1 MAEFD
6 QTVRATFGYT
16 ARAFDQTIGATLGD
30 TTGALNQ
37 AIGATFGYTTGAFDQ
52 TIRATFGY
60 TARALDQTI
69 RATFGYTARA
79 FDQAIRATFGDSIE
93 RLGGF
98 SSAGTRFG
106 GQVLVGSWQSEGVG
120 RKDRQGQGQQGAF
133 HDSVLLSGAGKWVR
147 SQCYAR

>member
-1 MAEFD
+1 MAEFN

-16 ARAFDQTIGATLGD
+16 TRAFDQAIGATFGY
-30 TTGALNQ
+30 TTRAFDQ
-37 AIGATFGYTTGAFDQ
+37 AIRATFGYTTRAFDQAIRATFGYTTGAFDQ
-52 TIRATFGY
+52 
-60 TARALDQTI
+60 
-69 RATFGYTARA
+69 
-79 FDQAIRATFGDSIE
+79 AIRATFGDAFK
-93 RLGGF
+93 RLGDF

>member
-16 ARAFDQTIGATLGD
+16 ARAFDQT
-30 TTGALNQ
+30 
-37 AIGATFGYTTGAFDQ
+37 IGATFGYTTGAFDQ

-79 FDQAIRATFGDSIE
+79 LDQTIGATFGYTARAFDQAIRATFGDSFE
-93 RLGGF
+93 RLGDV